1 MRDATKR
8 IRALLKK
15 IPIGRRGS
23 TAKRAARQL
32 LRGFDRFGIDLV
44 FDVGANTGQFAQQI
58 RASGFKGHL
67 VSFEPLSDAHRKLC
81 ASAAHDPLWSV
92 HERCALGG
100 EDGVTEL
107 NIAGNSV
114 SSSILAMTGIHS
126 AAAPGSGYVGK
137 EMAPLVKLD
146 SIAKRYLERGQRP
159 FLKIDTQGFE
169 WPVLAGAQTTLPL
182 IRGVLC
188 ELSLVVLYEGQ
199 HLWREMIDRLEGM
212 GFTLWGL
219 QPSFMDQHGR
229 NLQTD
234 AIFFR
239 VQGSVR
245 SPDSGTPSPDS

>member
-1 MRDATKR
+1 MRVRDVTKR
-8 IRALLKK
+8 IRTLLKR

-32 LRGFDRFGIDLV
+32 VKGFDRFGIDLV
-44 FDVGANTGQFAQQI
+44 FDVGANAGQFAQHI
-58 RASGFKGHL
+58 RASGFKGHI

-92 HERCALGG
+92 HERCALGDQ
-100 EDGVTEL
+100 DGVTAL
-107 NIAGNSV
+107 NIAGNSQ
-114 SSSILAMTGIHS
+114 SSSILPMTEIHS
-126 AAAPGSGYVGK
+126 AAAPGSEYVGK
-137 EMAPLVKLD
+137 ETTPLVKLD
-146 SIAKRYLERGQRP
+146 SISNRYLVLGQRP

-169 WPVLAGAQTTLPL
+169 WQILVGAQATLPL

-199 HLWREMIDRLEGM
+199 HLWREMIDRLEGI

-219 QPSFMDQHGR
+219 QPGFMDQHGR

-239 VQGSVR
+239 E
-245 SPDSGTPSPDS
+245 D